1 MTQPYQLFA
10 TTPKG
15 LELLLVEE
23 LRALGA
29 ENPREKLAG
38 VTFQG
43 DLALAYKACLWSR
56 FANRILLSLASVP
69 ADTPEELYA
78 GVQSINWDEHIDE
91 NATIAVHFVTS
102 NSNITHTLFGAQKVK
117 DA

>member
-1 MTQPYQLFA
+1 MSQLYNLFA

-29 ENPREKLAG
+29 TNPKEKLAG
-38 VTFQG
+38 VVFQG

-56 FANRILLSLASVP
+56 FANRVLLSLASFP

-78 GVQSINWDEHIDE
+78 GVQTISWDEHIQK
-91 NATIAVHFVTS
+91 NATIPVHFFS
-102 NSNITHTLFGAQKVK
+102 SYS
-117 DA
+117 